1 LTTLKSEAYTSHPI
15 YDLNLKP
22 SRKCV
27 IIGPAF
33 PLRGGIAQLNE
44 SLSAEFTKQGIET
57 VIYSFSLQYPSMFFP
72 GETQN
77 EASDLNGPKGIKIR
91 PTINS
96 INPYTW
102 WRTARLIAQEKP
114 DFVVV
119 RFWIPFMGP
128 ALGSICKWLKKQH
141 NVPVIGLLDNVIP
154 HEKRIG
160 DRTFTKYFLN
170 HCDAYVTMS
179 ASVMEELKQFNT
191 SKPRKLLYHPVY
203 DHFGEKVDKHL
214 ARKQIGL
221 QDNHKVILFFGII
234 RKYKGLKLLL
244 QAVSKIKDRKNLKL
258 VVAGEFYENRA
269 IYTKLI
275 AKYGLTDMVKVN
287 AGFVDKY
294 KVKFFFCAA
303 DIVAQPYLTATQSG
317 VTQIAY
323 HFGTPML
330 VTNVGG
336 LAEMVPHNKVGY
348 VCDVN
353 AESVSQALSSYFE
366 KGKED
371 EFRAN
376 IREEKKRFEWKF
388 FAKEIVDLA
397 S

>member
-1 LTTLKSEAYTSHPI
+1 MSK
-15 YDLNLKP
+15 
-22 SRKCV
+22 KCV

-44 SLSAEFTKQGIET
+44 SLSAEFEKQKIES
-57 VIYSFSLQYPSMFFP
+57 VIYSFSLQYPSIFFP
-72 GETQN
+72 GETQT
-77 EASDLNGPKGIKIR
+77 EASDRHGPEGIKIR
-91 PTINS
+91 STINS

-102 WRTARLIAQEKP
+102 WRTARLIAKENP

-128 ALGSICKWLKKQH
+128 ALGSVCKWLKKRL

-160 DRTFTKYFLN
+160 DRTFTKYFLKQ
-170 HCDAYVTMS
+170 CDAYVTMS
-179 ASVMEELKQFNT
+179 SSVMEELKQFNT

-214 ARKQIGL
+214 ARKQVGL
-221 QDNHKVILFFGII
+221 QDNQKVILFFGII

-244 QAVSKIKDRKNLKL
+244 QAVSKMKDKKNLKL
-258 VVAGEFYENRA
+258 VVAGEFYEDRA

-275 AKYGLTDMVKVN
+275 NKYGLKDVVKVN

-353 AESVSQALSSYFE
+353 SESVSAALSAFFKQERSAEFE
-366 KGKED
+366 
-371 EFRAN
+371 AN
-376 IREEKKRFEWKF
+376 IEEEKKRFGWDF
-388 FAKEIVDLA
+388 FVKEIDSLA
-397 S
+397 VNSERRKDVHPGSHNQ